1 MSFLD
6 FLKTMGG
13 NISSVFS
20 PIPQTSSDAVSEALI
35 NAPINTIGYSPGG
48 IDHDPSD
55 FYTDEKSII
64 YPQDLFDVTLQNSY
78 ILFLVREPTVQ
89 SAKILKRIALYMPPA
104 IKVNYG
110 ANWEEI
116 QMALLRSSSGGEN
129 LVNRA
134 KTYRN
139 TGDTAAFNDIT
150 SIGTDVFDFT
160 VTNAVRGIGGLI
172 DDTTIGRQL
181 EKELGLALNP
191 HASQKFNGI
200 NFRNFQFDFQLFARS
215 ENESESI
222 RKIIKMFKWAMH
234 PEAMKTKVSTLQKLY
249 WDYPNT
255 FDIYLITPS
264 TKYMFNISQSAL
276 VDMDVTYGE
285 EGASFFQS
293 TGAPVQ
299 INLSLSFREMEILT
313 KNRIEQNY

>member
-1 MSFLD
+1 
-6 FLKTMGG
+6 MG
-13 NISSVFS
+13 NTVSSVFS
-20 PIPQTSSDAVSEALI
+20 PIPDSSGIADSIISTDEALI
-35 NAPINTIGYSPGG
+35 ALNKL
-48 IDHDPSD
+48 IDVDSITK
-55 FYTDEKSII
+55 FYTDGKSII
-64 YPQDLFDVTLQNSY
+64 YPQDLFDPTVQNSY

-89 SAKILKRIALYMPPA
+89 SAKILKKIALYMPPA

-116 QMALLRSSSGGEN
+116 QMALLRSSAGGEN

-134 KTYRN
+134 KTYKN
-139 TGDTAAFNDIT
+139 TGDTAVFNDLK
-150 SIGTDVFDFT
+150 SMGSDVFDFT
-160 VTNAVRGIGGLI
+160 VTNAVRGISGLV
-172 DDTTIGRQL
+172 DDATIGKQL
-181 EKELGLALNP
+181 ERELGLALNP

-200 NFRNFQFDFQLFARS
+200 NFRNFQFDFQLFARTL
-215 ENESESI
+215 EESESI
-222 RKIIKMFKWAMH
+222 RQIIKMFKWAMH
-234 PEAMKTKVSTLQKLY
+234 PEAMKTEISTLQKIY

-276 VDMDVTYGE
+276 IDMNVTYGE
-285 EGASFFQS
+285 EGASFFES
-293 TGAPVQ
+293 GAPVQ